1 MPSIKYHSLHHR
13 HLLVACESVL
23 LIVDTHGSE
32 LLRHKAGNNVCNFV
46 PLYYISGTSWAPD
59 TVGGSM

>member
-32 LLRHKAGNNVCNFV
+32 LLRHKAGNNVCDIVLSYQAFRW
-46 PLYYISGTSWAPD
+46 LLTL
-59 TVGGSM
+59 